1 MSEAKHTQ
9 GKAIPAV
16 SSFPPI
22 GPCYSV
28 GMQDT
33 KVAIAVTGKFDESDA
48 DISEANARR
57 LAACWNFCEG
67 IPTSEMEG
75 NTFEDYVAEQAFI
88 NGMAPSEEGMTIGV
102 NGLAAQLMA
111 ASFAGQFV
119 GSGAINYLAINMEHR
134 EIGEFVVTMQ
144 RKNGITP
151 AEKLKQVKAQRD
163 ELLALLKEVAGNFTQ
178 DDDLPDN
185 LLPRIDA
192 AIDKVEG
199 GAA

>member
-1 MSEAKHTQ
+1 MSAKHTQ

-33 KVAIAVTGKFDESDA
+33 KVAIAITGKFGEPDA

-57 LAACWNFCEG
+57 IAACWNACDG
-67 IPTSEMEG
+67 IPTAWLEG
-75 NTFEDYVAEQAFI
+75 
-88 NGMAPSEEGMTIGV
+88 G
-102 NGLAAQLMA
+102 AADIL
-111 ASFAGQFV
+111 
-119 GSGAINYLAINMEHR
+119 EHS
-134 EIGEFVVTMQ
+134 IALI
-144 RKNGITP
+144 K
-151 AEKLKQVKAQRD
+151 QRD
-163 ELLALLKEVAGNFTQ
+163 ELLALLTEVAGNFTR

>member
-57 LAACWNFCEG
+57 IAACWNACQD
-67 IPTSEMEG
+67 IPTEALEADVPEI
-75 NTFEDYVAEQAFI
+75 FRQI
-88 NGMAPSEEGMTIGV
+88 NRQEE
-102 NGLAAQLMA
+102 L
-111 ASFAGQFV
+111 
-119 GSGAINYLAINMEHR
+119 E
-134 EIGEFVVTMQ
+134 
-144 RKNGITP
+144 
-151 AEKLKQVKAQRD
+151 AQRD
-163 ELLALLKEVAGNFTQ
+163 DLLALLKEVAGNFTQ

-192 AIDKVEG
+192 AIAKVEG